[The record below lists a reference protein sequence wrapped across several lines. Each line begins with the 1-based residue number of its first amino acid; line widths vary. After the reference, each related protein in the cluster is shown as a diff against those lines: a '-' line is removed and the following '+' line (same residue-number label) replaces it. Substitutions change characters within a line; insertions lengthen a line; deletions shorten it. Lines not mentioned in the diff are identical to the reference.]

1 MSDTAAQTCS
11 AGALI
16 VVVATRM
23 FIFRFQ
29 TLFRLVAL
37 VGVQG
42 AV

>member
-16 VVVATRM
+16 VVATRM